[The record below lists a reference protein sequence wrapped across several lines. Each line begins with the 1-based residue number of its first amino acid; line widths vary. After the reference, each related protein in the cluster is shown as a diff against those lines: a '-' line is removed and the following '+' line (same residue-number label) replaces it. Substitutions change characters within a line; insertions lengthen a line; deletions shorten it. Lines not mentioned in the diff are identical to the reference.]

1 MSSLASLYA
10 VTGSCA
16 LQGIPSYIIIFFP
29 ILFLIL
35 SLVEKDV
42 ISNVFFLV
50 I

>member
-1 MSSLASLYA
+1 MSSLAGLYA
-10 VTGSCA
+10 MTRSCA
-16 LQGIPSYIIIFFP
+16 VQGTLSYIIFFP

-42 ISNVFFLV
+42 IFNVFFLV